1 MFGEYDRITG
11 KPMYLGHL
19 VADAVVSDGNPG
31 QTHHCVFAISSKNK
45 ELREEAQA
53 PT

>member
-19 VADAVVSDGNPG
+19 VADAVVSDG
-31 QTHHCVFAISSKNK
+31 VFAISSKNK